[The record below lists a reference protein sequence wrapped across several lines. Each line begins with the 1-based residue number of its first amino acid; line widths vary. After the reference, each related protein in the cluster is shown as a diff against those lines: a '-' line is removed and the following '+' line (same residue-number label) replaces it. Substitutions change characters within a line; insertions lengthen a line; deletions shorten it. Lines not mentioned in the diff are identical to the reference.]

1 MKLDGYELK
10 MTFIQ
15 SKKVDRN
22 DWNICKNAS
31 YTFFVIFQR
40 DIHKNRV
47 KMDAKNHVIWKRIT
61 NIQQK
66 IDRCRFT
73 PEKSCE
79 YEQSNKKL
87 HMKTN

>member
-22 DWNICKNAS
+22 DWNICRNVS

-40 DIHKNRV
+40 DIHK
-47 KMDAKNHVIWKRIT
+47 
-61 NIQQK
+61 
-66 IDRCRFT
+66 
-73 PEKSCE
+73 KSSQNGCQE
-79 YEQSNKKL
+79 SCDLEEDHQYTTKDW
-87 HMKTN
+87 